1 MEYNSLKTIGKI
13 HGFDGEAGTII
24 SQNAEFIFNLQNVK
38 NPDNIQDSTFV
49 SFYPSTVK
57 FGNEIHNVARE
68 VEALTKDE
76 IKKLQK

>member
-13 HGFDGEAGTII
+13 RGFDGEAGTII
-24 SQNAEFIFNLQNVK
+24 SQDAEFMFNLQNVK
-38 NPDNIQDSTFV
+38 KTDNIQDSTFV

-57 FGNEIHNVARE
+57 FGNEIYNVARE
-68 VEALTKDE
+68 VETLTKDE